1 MSRSVLIYAN
11 CQGEELQVTG
21 QYMQCLTGLMTFKW
35 IPLHLVTETD
45 WEHRYT
51 DAFFA
56 DVETVWE
63 QVETGA
69 PTLHR
74 EALHARIPTGCPV
87 IRFPPFSA
95 IFLWPFSGN
104 DPRLAADPARYP
116 WPDSI
121 AALLANESLPDD
133 ALFDRYMAMTA
144 ERMPDLNRRLRMDI
158 ARWKASDAIADIS
171 LADWVEANFRA
182 TSLFHTSGHITAA
195 SIGHLMKQLLAR
207 TPILP
212 AHLTHI
218 ALAEVDLLMRH
229 HAGQDFETVPIHP
242 IVAERVGLRF
252 YDPDATWRW
261 HSHRWTFRQYI
272 LHYIRWADYI
282 R

>member
-1 MSRSVLIYAN
+1 MTQSILIYAN

-21 QYMQCLTGLMTFKW
+21 QYMQCLTGHMAFKW
-35 IPLHLVTETD
+35 IPLHLVNDAD
-45 WEHRYT
+45 WETTYN

-56 DVETVWE
+56 DVATVWE
-63 QVETGA
+63 QVEAGA
-69 PTLHR
+69 PTPHR
-74 EALHARIPTGCPV
+74 EKLHARIPAGCPV
-87 IRFPPFSA
+87 IKFPPYSA

-104 DPRLAADPARYP
+104 DPRQAADPQLYP

-121 AALLANESLPDD
+121 AALLANENLPDNL
-133 ALFDRYMAMTA
+133 LFDRYMQMTA
-144 ERMPDLNRRLRMDI
+144 ERMPDLNRRLRMDN
-158 ARWKASDAIADIS
+158 ARWRASDAVSDVK
-171 LADWVEANFRA
+171 LADWVEAHFRT

-195 SIGHLMKQLLAR
+195 AIGYLMKQLLSR

-212 AHLTHI
+212 GHLSR
-218 ALAEVDLLMRH
+218 AAPAEVDLLMRF

-242 IVAERVGLRF
+242 IIAQRLDLTF
-252 YDPDATWRW
+252 YDPNATWRW

-272 LHYIRWADYI
+272 LHYIRWAPYI